1 MKKKIFNHIKKNR
14 YTNLKIVFLNEKKP
28 LGTAGPLKFLQNMK
42 EKNYIITNGDVF
54 TGLNFLEVLKKHIH
68 QKNYI
73 TVCTKEKIDQIKYG
87 VVKFKNKR
95 VMSIN
100 EKPLNKYHINAGIYV
115 VNKNIFRLIKPNQ
128 KIDMPELIK
137 KVLNYKKKIGFHI
150 IKEFWIDIGN
160 KNDLSVA
167 KNIYRNDK

>member
-1 MKKKIFNHIKKNR
+1 
-14 YTNLKIVFLNEKKP
+14 
-28 LGTAGPLKFLQNMK
+28 
-42 EKNYIITNGDVF
+42 
-54 TGLNFLEVLKKHIH
+54 
-68 QKNYI
+68 
-73 TVCTKEKIDQIKYG
+73 
-87 VVKFKNKR
+87 
-95 VMSIN
+95 MSIN

-137 KVLNYKKKIGFHI
+137 KVLNYKKKIGFHV